1 MRMSRRRFLRGTA
14 AALGSLL
21 AAACDLRLPSRPQVE
36 APGAA
41 SPAPPRPPTGAP
53 TTTVPPRT
61 VQVLVTWSEWLD
73 AHSGVLGLL
82 AEEFTDRHPLL
93 TVDWQP
99 LPLTHDPAS
108 PSPGQQVEQLHSA
121 GVLYDVM
128 QLLLDLTSHL
138 FIGDAAA
145 DLNPFIR
152 SDRYDL
158 SDYWPGT
165 IEALQW
171 QRKLYGLHTE
181 VRPTV
186 LWLNET
192 LFASAGLVVPTT
204 AWTWPQFSDAVRKL
218 TDRQQ
223 PEPTFGFGFEVQAFS
238 TLPWVWANGGAM
250 LSADRSESLVAQ
262 PEAQGALHWLSDLT
276 RSQAVTLWEAD
287 FSRANETN
295 VVKLFLD
302 GRLAML
308 SAYWFSEPAFIQA
321 LGRVPQFNLALA
333 EPPRGPRQSASFL
346 DQFPGAYHLSKTARV
361 SDDAWRFLRW
371 WTSEEAQRRFQAES
385 NSLEF
390 PLLPPARRSLAGELG
405 DRYGAATLAALAYAR
420 PLPLHPKWYDLVRAY
435 ARGLLPVWKGEQSV
449 AEATVAIASEQNSIL
464 EEWRRKQQQRQQGT
478 P

>member
-1 MRMSRRRFLRGTA
+1 MIRFARRRYLTRSV
-14 AALGSLL
+14 AALGGVLG
-21 AAACDLRLPSRPQVE
+21 AACDLRPPSRPQVE

-41 SPAPPRPPTGAP
+41 SPATPRPPTGAP

-61 VQVLVTWSEWLD
+61 VQVLVAWPDWLEEY
-73 AHSGVLGLL
+73 SGVLGLL

-99 LPLTHDPAS
+99 ILLAHDPD
-108 PSPGQQVEQLHSA
+108 SPGFGQQIAQLHSA

-138 FIGDAAA
+138 FIGDAAV

-158 SDYWPGT
+158 SDYWPGA
-165 IEALQW
+165 IEAMQW
-171 QRKLYGLHTE
+171 ERKLYGLHTE

-192 LFASAGLVVPTT
+192 LFASAGLIVPTT
-204 AWTWPQFSDAVRKL
+204 AWTWSQFGDAVRKL

-223 PEPTFGFGFEVQAFS
+223 PEPTFGFGFEVQSFS
-238 TLPWVWANGGAM
+238 TLPWLWANGGAM

-262 PEAQGALHWLSDLT
+262 PEAQGALQWLSDLT
-276 RSQAVTLWEAD
+276 RSQAVTLWGAE

-302 GRLAML
+302 GRVAML
-308 SAYWFSEPAFIQA
+308 SAYWFSEPAFTQA

-385 NSLEF
+385 NSLEWF
-390 PLLPPARRSLAGELG
+390 PLPPARRSLAGEFV
-405 DRYGAATLAALAYAR
+405 DRYGAVTLAALAYAR
-420 PLPLHPKWYDLVRAY
+420 PLPLHPKWYDPVRAY
-435 ARGLLPVWKGEQSV
+435 ERGLLPVWKGEQSV
-449 AEATVAIASEQNSIL
+449 AEATAAIASEQNAIL
-464 EEWRRKQQQRQQGT
+464 AE
-478 P
+478 